1 MKGDIKRKI
10 YPPRSRLYYTE
21 CDFPRILTTLSLR
34 GRLESFMIICFRFPQ
49 NSLALDEKII
59 KRLNRYQIGSNLKN
73 WNFKCKPPGS
83 AKFNKAHTCDITF
96 KRIFFVNIK
105 CWNAIFPIFRFPINI
120 LERKFVPWFDFSCLS
135 GPKALSEKLF
145 RPKISQKAKSN

>member
-10 YPPRSRLYYTE
+10 YPPRSRPYYTE

-59 KRLNRYQIGSNLKN
+59 KWLNRYQIGSNLKN
-73 WNFKCKPPGS
+73 WNFKCKPAGS
-83 AKFNKAHTCDITF
+83 AKFTKFNKAHTCDITF

-105 CWNAIFPIFRFPINI
+105 CWNAIFSY
-120 LERKFVPWFDFSCLS
+120 L
-135 GPKALSEKLF
+135 
-145 RPKISQKAKSN
+145 